1 MAVADADVSCEAPPR
16 AAEIERVA
24 TITLLCGAALI
35 AEDADDV
42 ACNAVSVPCAEV
54 DAALPQEP
62 EPTKRAAKQVTR
74 ERMATGSCEFD
85 VEVLSSDALDTR
97 RAGEALTV
105 PVAGLGDEAEVRSST
120 TTIAP
125 GPDSS
130 SRTKLFAPYV
140 RTQ

>member
-16 AAEIERVA
+16 AADIERVA

-54 DAALPQEP
+54 DVALPQEP
-62 EPTKRAAKQVTR
+62 ESTKRAAKQVTR
-74 ERMATGSCEFD
+74 ERMATGSCVFD

-105 PVAGLGDEAEVRSST
+105 PVAGLGDEAEVKLLMTMFGPVPAISLIT
-120 TTIAP
+120 T
-125 GPDSS
+125 S
-130 SRTKLFAPYV
+130 FALYV
-140 RTQ
+140 MVQ